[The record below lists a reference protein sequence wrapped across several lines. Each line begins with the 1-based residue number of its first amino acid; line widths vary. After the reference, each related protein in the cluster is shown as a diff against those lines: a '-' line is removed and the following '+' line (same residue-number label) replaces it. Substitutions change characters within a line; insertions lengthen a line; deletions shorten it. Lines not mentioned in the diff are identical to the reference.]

1 MTSPT
6 WVRCPVV
13 IPWYG
18 GKFELSKKLVPM
30 LPSHERYFEVFAG
43 GLSMFFR
50 KNKCTW
56 NVVNDLDNDVVNLYI
71 SVVEEFEAF
80 KEFVYWYPRSRALFL
95 EIKDE
100 IKQGKEIEMPDPRR
114 AARYF
119 YVIRTAFNKNPYGS
133 FSKSP
138 KKDWGTK
145 LIEELKYSRS
155 YFDGVTIEN
164 LDFREL
170 LKRYPPRDVDLW
182 YMDPPYVVAGER
194 GDYYVHDFTDEDH
207 EGILEVCDEI
217 DTAGGKFMV
226 SYDDR
231 NRIRELFSN
240 YNVGEVTTKYAG
252 NLSKRN
258 TVIKELVITNYTS
271 PTYQESIFKEN

>member
-207 EGILEVCDEI
+207 KGIAEVCNEI
-217 DTAGGKFMV
+217 DAAGGKFMV

-231 NRIRELFSN
+231 KRIRELFSN
-240 YNVGEVTTKYAG
+240 YNVEEVTTKYAG

>member
-56 NVVNDLDNDVVNLYI
+56 NVVNDLDNDVINLYI

-207 EGILEVCDEI
+207 KGILEVCDEI
-217 DTAGGKFMV
+217 DAAGGKFMV

>member
-100 IKQGKEIEMPDPRR
+100 LKQGKEIEMPDPRR

-207 EGILEVCDEI
+207 KGILEVCDEI
-217 DTAGGKFMV
+217 DAAGGKFMV

>member
-50 KNKCTW
+50 KNKCHW
-56 NVVNDLDNDVVNLYI
+56 NVVNDLDNDVVNLYV

-80 KEFVYWYPRSRALFL
+80 KEFVYWYPRSRDLFL
-95 EIKDE
+95 KIKDE

-164 LDFREL
+164 LVFREL

-217 DTAGGKFMV
+217 DAAGGKFMV

>member
-50 KNKCTW
+50 KNKCHW
-56 NVVNDLDNDVVNLYI
+56 NVVNDLDNDVVNLYV

-80 KEFVYWYPRSRALFL
+80 KEFVYWYPRSRDLFL
-95 EIKDE
+95 KIKDE

-217 DTAGGKFMV
+217 DAAGGKFMV

>member
-207 EGILEVCDEI
+207 KGILEVCDEI
-217 DTAGGKFMV
+217 DAAGGKFMV

>member
-50 KNKCTW
+50 KNKCHW

-194 GDYYVHDFTDEDH
+194 GDYYVHDFIDEDH
-207 EGILEVCDEI
+207 EGIAEVCNEI
-217 DTAGGKFMV
+217 DAAGGKFMV

-231 NRIRELFSN
+231 KRIRELFSN
-240 YNVGEVTTKYAG
+240 YNVEEVTTKYAG

>member
-155 YFDGVTIEN
+155 FFDGVTIEN

-207 EGILEVCDEI
+207 KGILEVCDEI
-217 DTAGGKFMV
+217 DAAGGKFMV

>member
-30 LPSHERYFEVFAG
+30 LPSHEWYFEVFAG

-100 IKQGKEIEMPDPRR
+100 LKQGKEIEMPDPRR

-207 EGILEVCDEI
+207 KGILEVCDEI
-217 DTAGGKFMV
+217 DAAGGKFMV

>member
-1 MTSPT
+1 
-6 WVRCPVV
+6 
-13 IPWYG
+13 
-18 GKFELSKKLVPM
+18 M

-56 NVVNDLDNDVVNLYI
+56 NVVNDLDNDVINLYI

-100 IKQGKEIEMPDPRR
+100 LKQGKEIEMPDPRR

-207 EGILEVCDEI
+207 KGILEVCDEI
-217 DTAGGKFMV
+217 DAAGGKFMV

-231 NRIRELFSN
+231 KRIRELFSN
-240 YNVGEVTTKYAG
+240 YNVEEVTTKYAG

>member
-170 LKRYPPRDVDLW
+170 LKRYPPRDGDLW
-182 YMDPPYVVAGER
+182 DMDPPYVVAGER

-207 EGILEVCDEI
+207 EGILEVCNEI
-217 DTAGGKFMV
+217 DAAGGKFMV

-258 TVIKELVITNYTS
+258 TVIKELVITNYKS
-271 PTYQESIFKEN
+271 PTYQENIFKEN